1 MAQGEGRL
9 TNVLLGLGLMRESGG
24 RLWQLGRRLG
34 GGHSAQG
41 LPPERELA
49 WGSCEQEEVLWPS
62 STLFSPLALAFSEKP
77 GPWLLGPC
85 SLLTAFLQG

>member
-1 MAQGEGRL
+1 MAQGEGR
-9 TNVLLGLGLMRESGG
+9 LLGLGLMRESGG

-49 WGSCEQEEVLWPS
+49 WGSCEQKDMLWPP
-62 STLFSPLALAFSEKP
+62 STLFSPPALASSKKP
-77 GPWLLGPC
+77 GAWLLGPC